1 LSPFLVSLLK
11 ISLLIAGFDGIE
23 RLSVLN
29 NPVCLSQNS
38 LRSYIARTMPRLK
51 VFNDVIITDE
61 ERAPSP
67 AATPALLPCI
77 AAVPARD
84 RMQTLALND
93 PHERGREKEET
104 ETERERET
112 DLGPRAGSA
121 MCYPLRA
128 KNLDREEGDSL
139 SHTTV
144 SSSSPHSSLIL
155 TLVLLLD
162 LLVMPILSRW
172 RSSALLLLEMRIT
185 RSLKSL
191 RGSLRRWYCRTSD
204 RSYMKR

>member
-1 LSPFLVSLLK
+1 
-11 ISLLIAGFDGIE
+11 
-23 RLSVLN
+23 
-29 NPVCLSQNS
+29 
-38 LRSYIARTMPRLK
+38 MPRLK

-67 AATPALLPCI
+67 AASPALLPCI
-77 AAVPARD
+77 AAVPVRD

-144 SSSSPHSSLIL
+144 SSSSPHSSSPRIPRLSDTDNRAAARPAGNADPQSLAQFGSASTGDADHSVAEESERIFKAM
-155 TLVLLLD
+155 VLSYFRQ
-162 LLVMPILSRW
+162 VIH
-172 RSSALLLLEMRIT
+172 ET
-185 RSLKSL
+185 VESL
-191 RGSLRRWYCRTSD
+191 CP
-204 RSYMKR
+204 M